1 MAKAKAIAMMVVLA
15 VLLCALAPTYVLA
28 AAPNTPANVS
38 PANATVDIS
47 LVPSLQSSPFSDPDA
62 GAAHSASQWQ
72 ISSVSG
78 DFTSP
83 VFDSGVDETNLTGI
97 TLTEGYLTYATT
109 YYWRVRHQDETGAW
123 SAWSAQTSFTT
134 IGAGTAPHQP
144 VNTSPAAGTTEIS
157 LTPVLVCSE
166 FSSLNGIGT
175 HAFSQW
181 QIASS
186 ATGFAGPLFDSG
198 AAEDLTQMEVGA
210 GLFNYATTYYWR
222 VRHQDSYGQWSLWS
236 QPTAFTTVANRPPY
250 PPANVSPASGA
261 TGVSSMVTLMG
272 SEFVDP
278 EGSDSHAASSWQISD
293 GSAVGAGGGLVST
306 IWSDNITADYLR
318 QITVPGGVLESGTT
332 YYWQVRYYDNHNN
345 ASGWSTPTSFTTV
358 VLVAPEAAFAALD
371 DTAEIVALRTELR
384 LQDSSTGADIYSW
397 EWDFGDGATETWNTY
412 TYPRD
417 LVATHTYAEGGDYT
431 VTLTV
436 TNAAG
441 SDDATLAILVL
452 AAPKA
457 QMIALPQ
464 AKAGE
469 TATFTD
475 VSTGEI
481 TSWSWN
487 FGDGTVVVWNAD
499 NRPADGKITHKYSDG
514 GSYVVTLSV
523 SGPLGDSTVNKSIQ
537 VTGGKGWFE
546 LWMAIVAGVLVVA
559 VVALFILRQRMGRKP
574 AAPGEE
580 KK

>member
-15 VLLCALAPTYVLA
+15 VLLCALAPTYVMA
-28 AAPNTPANVS
+28 AAPATPTNVS

-47 LVPSLQSSPFSDPDA
+47 LTAAFESSAFVDGDGDGHA
-62 GAAHSASQWQ
+62 ASQWQ

-83 VFDSGVDETNLTGI
+83 VFDSGVDETDLVGI
-97 TLTEGYLTYATT
+97 VLDEGYLTYAAT
-109 YYWRVRHQDETGAW
+109 YYWRVRHQDDTGTW

-157 LTPVLVCSE
+157 LTPTLVCSE
-166 FSSLNGIGT
+166 FSSLNDIGT

-181 QIASS
+181 QIARS

-198 AAEDLTQMEVGA
+198 ATEDLTQMDVAA

-236 QPTAFTTVANRPPY
+236 SPTAFTTVANRPPY
-250 PPANVSPASGA
+250 APANVSPAAGA
-261 TGVSSMVTLMG
+261 TGVSSMATLMG

-293 GSAVGAGGGLVST
+293 ASAVGADGGFAST
-306 IWSDNITADYLR
+306 IWSDNLTASYLR
-318 QITVPGGVLESGTT
+318 QIIVPGGVLGSGTT

-358 VLVAPEAAFAALD
+358 VLAAPEAAFSALD

-384 LQDSSTGADIYSW
+384 LQESSTGADIFSW
-397 EWDFGDGATETWNTY
+397 EWDFGDGATQAWSIY

-417 LVATHTYAEGGDYT
+417 LVARHTYAEGGDYT
-431 VTLTV
+431 ITLTV

-441 SDDATLAILVL
+441 SDNASLAIHVL

-464 AKAGE
+464 VKAGQ

-487 FGDGTVVVWNAD
+487 FGDGTVVVWDAD
-499 NRPADGKITHKYSDG
+499 SRPADGKVTHKLSDG
-514 GSYVVTLSV
+514 GKQVVTLSV

-559 VVALFILRQRMGRKP
+559 VVALFIVRRRMGKKP
-574 AAPGEE
+574 AAAGEE